1 MSTLILT
8 RPTLS
13 DLNQLTRI
21 PPDSWH
27 KFGVEYRSV
36 SKDSQG
42 FVTGGQ
48 LHDGRRFTFN
58 QLKKSY
64 QFTK

>member
-1 MSTLILT
+1 MSTLILA
-8 RPTLS
+8 RPTIS

-36 SKDSQG
+36 QTDASG
-42 FVTGGQ
+42 FATSGQ
-48 LHDGRRFTFN
+48 LHDGRRFTWDN
-58 QLKKSY
+58 LENHY
-64 QFTK
+64 RFTK

>member
-1 MSTLILT
+1 MIPFIP
-8 RPTLS
+8 RPTVKN
-13 DLNQLTRI
+13 LNELLKI
-21 PPDSWH
+21 LPDQWH

-36 SKDSQG
+36 QKNSQG

-48 LHDGRRFTFN
+48 LHDGRRFTLNHLNN
-58 QLKKSY
+58 QF